1 MKLDDLTIGEAKEI
15 SALFSKT
22 NCRKSIKDG
31 GYRIVVLQRGWVA
44 VGKFSQEGSD
54 CQLDNAAII
63 RIWGTSKGLPEIV
76 DGPINGKTVL
86 DKSPR
91 PIRFHEL
98 TAVLSLDA
106 SEEGWKKHLS

>member
-1 MKLDDLTIGEAKEI
+1 MKLDDLTIGEAREI
-15 SALFSKT
+15 ASLFSKT
-22 NCRKSIKDG
+22 NGKKSIKDG

-44 VGKFSQEGSD
+44 VGKFSQEGQD

-63 RIWGTSKGLPEIV
+63 RVWGTSKGLPEIV
-76 DGPINGKTVL
+76 DGPISGKTVL

-98 TAVLSLDA
+98 TVVLSLDA
-106 SEEGWKKHLS
+106 SEDGWKKSLS

>member
-1 MKLDDLTIGEAKEI
+1 MKIDDLTIGEAKEL
-15 SALFSKT
+15 ACLFGKASVKK
-22 NCRKSIKDG
+22 CVRDG

-76 DGPINGKTVL
+76 DGPISGKTVL

-98 TAVLSLDA
+98 TVVLSLDA
-106 SEEGWKKHLS
+106 NEEQWKKHLL

>member
-1 MKLDDLTIGEAKEI
+1 MKLDELTIGEAREI
-15 SALFSKT
+15 AGLFQKT
-22 NCRKSIKDG
+22 GCKKVIKDG

-44 VGKFSQEGSD
+44 VGKYSQEGQD

-63 RIWGTSKGLPEIV
+63 RVWGTSKGLPEIV
-76 DGPINGKTVL
+76 NGPITGKTIL

-98 TAVLSLDA
+98 TVVLSLDA
-106 SEEGWKKHLS
+106 SEAEWSKILA